1 MEWNGFPLDVYSH
14 PDVKGMSEKVNS
26 LFENYGISTTLKPL
40 KTKAETKDKTGVVYR
55 VPRDPCSKVYL
66 GKTKNTTRNA

>member
-1 MEWNGFPLDVYSH
+1 MMYSH
-14 PDVKGMSEKVNS
+14 PDVKGVSEKVTR
-26 LFENYGISTTLKPL
+26 LFEIYGISTTLKPL
-40 KTKAETKDKTGVVYR
+40 KTKTETNEKAGVVYR